1 MAPIRTGPGV
11 EAGVAAVPAQATST
25 AARGTTSADVAAVR
39 TNAEVLP
46 RVLSRL
52 MSRDPW

>member
-1 MAPIRTGPGV
+1 MRTGD
-11 EAGVAAVPAQATST
+11 GVASVAVAALLQATST
-25 AARGTTSADVAAVR
+25 AASGTTSADAAVVR

>member
-1 MAPIRTGPGV
+1 MAPMRTGPGV
-11 EAGVAAVPAQATST
+11 GAVVAAVPAQATST